1 VVIDR
6 QHGGAQVPA
15 DGEYEVCREL
25 RQQAVS
31 TPSSGALLQLPID
44 VALLC
49 LYSRVQ
55 FGECEAPH
63 RQGTPRAIIFA
74 SPQRRSR
81 GGCGKLPVN
90 MVNVDHRRCALAL
103 EPAPKSPC
111 LLSVASPVAA

>member
-44 VALLC
+44 VACFVFIPACSLENAKLLID
-49 LYSRVQ
+49 
-55 FGECEAPH
+55 
-63 RQGTPRAIIFA
+63 RA
-74 SPQRRSR
+74 RRAQSS
-81 GGCGKLPVN
+81 L
-90 MVNVDHRRCALAL
+90 RR
-103 EPAPKSPC
+103 
-111 LLSVASPVAA
+111 LSDGREGAVENFR